1 MAKILLAEDD
11 NLTRSTLAKF
21 LQASGYDVALAAN
34 GMEALSLLNKQEFDL
49 VLSDVVMPNVNGW
62 DLLDHVSSV
71 SPQTP
76 IVLMTA
82 FPAAQSRKSQSDLR
96 PDLVLKPLVLADLLA
111 KIQKLL
117 DQKKS

>member
-21 LQASGYDVALAAN
+21 LQESGYDVALAED

-49 VLSDVVMPNVNGW
+49 VLSDVAMPNVNGW

-71 SPQTP
+71 SPQIP
-76 IVLMTA
+76 VILMTA
-82 FPAAQSRKSQSDLR
+82 FPSVQSRKPPADPHADLI
-96 PDLVLKPLVLADLLA
+96 LKPLVLAELLA

>member
-21 LQASGYDVALAAN
+21 LQESGYDVALAEN
-34 GMEALSLLNKQEFDL
+34 GMEALSLLEKQKFDL
-49 VLSDVVMPNVNGW
+49 VLSDVVMPNLSGWGLLNHVN
-62 DLLDHVSSV
+62 SV
-71 SPQTP
+71 CPQTP

-82 FPAAQSRKSQSDLR
+82 YPSIQSLNPPSGLR
-96 PDLVLKPLVLADLLA
+96 PDLILKPLVLTELLT
-111 KIQKLL
+111 KIETLL